1 MAMAAARPRDTM
13 EDMRALAIIDLQNDF
28 CPGGALAVRHGDEV
42 VPVANRLSPLFP
54 LVVASQD
61 WHPPEHGSFAR
72 NRPGRQPYE
81 LDELGGL
88 PQVLWPAHCVQ
99 GTHGAAFHPAF
110 DRTYVTRVFQ
120 KGTDPTIDSYSAFY
134 DNGRRKSTGLADYLR
149 EQGVHELTIMGLAT
163 DYCVR
168 FTALDGLWLGFD
180 ITVVEDGC
188 RAVELAD
195 GDGARAIDEMRS
207 AGATI
212 LSSDAALR
220 TPNR

>member
-1 MAMAAARPRDTM
+1 
-13 EDMRALAIIDLQNDF
+13 MRALAIIDLQNDF
-28 CPGGALAVRHGDEV
+28 CPGGALAVKQGDEV
-42 VPVANRLSPLFP
+42 VPIANRLSPLFP

-61 WHPPEHGSFAR
+61 WHPPDHGSFAG
-72 NRPGRQPYE
+72 NRPGRQPFDM
-81 LDELGGL
+81 DELGGL

-99 GTHGAAFHPAF
+99 GSHGAEFHPDL
-110 DRTYVTRVFQ
+110 DRTRVARVFQ
-120 KGTDPTIDSYSAFY
+120 KGTDPAIDSYSAFY

-149 EQGVHELTIMGLAT
+149 EHGVRELMLVGLAT

-188 RAVELAD
+188 RPVDVAD
-195 GDGARAIDEMRS
+195 GDGARALDEMRT

-212 LSSDAALR
+212 LNSDAVITR
-220 TPNR
+220 MNR

>member
-1 MAMAAARPRDTM
+1 
-13 EDMRALAIIDLQNDF
+13 MRALAIIDLQNDF

-42 VPVANRLSPLFP
+42 VAVANRLSPLFP

-61 WHPPEHGSFAR
+61 WHPPDHGSFAV
-72 NRPGRQPYE
+72 NRPGRQLYDV
-81 LDELGGL
+81 DELGGL

-99 GTHGAAFHPAF
+99 GSHGAEFHPAF
-110 DRTYVTRVFQ
+110 DRTHVARVFH
-120 KGTDPTIDSYSAFY
+120 KGTDPAIDSYSAFY

-149 EQGVHELTIMGLAT
+149 EHGVREVTIMGLAT

-180 ITVVEDGC
+180 LTVVEDGC

-195 GDGARAIDEMRS
+195 GDGARAIDEIRA

-212 LSSDAALR
+212 VTSDALVSSMKR
-220 TPNR
+220 

>member
-1 MAMAAARPRDTM
+1 MAVVQPRGTM
-13 EDMRALAIIDLQNDF
+13 EDVRALAIIDLQNDF
-28 CPGGALAVRHGDEV
+28 CPGGKLAVRQGDEV

-61 WHPPEHGSFAR
+61 WHPPDHGSFAV
-72 NRPGRQPYE
+72 NRPGRQLYE
-81 LDELGGL
+81 LDELAGL

-99 GTHGAAFHPAF
+99 GSPGAEFHPGF
-110 DRTYVTRVFQ
+110 DRTRVARVFQ
-120 KGTDPTIDSYSAFY
+120 KGTDPAIDSYSAFY

-149 EQGVHELTIMGLAT
+149 EQGVRELTIMGLAT

-180 ITVVEDGC
+180 IIVVEDGC
-188 RAVELAD
+188 RAVELAE
-195 GDGARAIDEMRS
+195 GDGARAIDEIRG

-212 LSSDAALR
+212 LNSEAVR
-220 TPNR
+220 TRMNR